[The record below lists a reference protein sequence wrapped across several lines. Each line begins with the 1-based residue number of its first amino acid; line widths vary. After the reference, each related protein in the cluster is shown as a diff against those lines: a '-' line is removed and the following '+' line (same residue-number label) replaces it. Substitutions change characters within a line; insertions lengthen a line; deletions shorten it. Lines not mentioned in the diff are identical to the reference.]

1 MPDVWEH
8 DMFDGNQVKGKAAF
22 SLGQSSNGKI
32 LVSNLDFG
40 VNDSD
45 IQVKITKLTLDNEI
59 HEK

>member
-8 DMFDGNQVKGKAAF
+8 DLFDGNQVKGKAAF

-32 LVSNLDFG
+32 LVSNLDYG

-45 IQVKITKLTLDNEI
+45 IQVENE
-59 HEK
+59 KFYKTNSRK